1 METLLFPDTRLSKN
15 RLYPLLLLCNPL
27 HFLQIAEADPLSPEN
42 DDPSLVEQRFCKV
55 HTPAPFGD
63 KLELYL
69 ELSKR
74 IKTYKEQSAVT
85 GTETGADTGMEGI
98 SSLLQKGAAELAT
111 GEFDAE
117 LRQAQLILALA
128 EMLDNEEESLRE
140 QVFFLDEDEIAATST
155 LQGESGSTTR
165 NQVNG
170 LEAVKTQLQT
180 PRPESTALRFAAWLH
195 LFRQFDITP
204 GIKLWMASSRKAGE
218 EIFKRYS
225 SGAGKDAVPILKLAL
240 PSYFRESPQYIVQ
253 HIVKF
258 HESSA
263 KIHQGL
269 IADFERITTASH
281 YERGSLEF
289 LLPYHTDWGGF
300 WGAALDDSFPAGT
313 YGRSTVTFYLL
324 PDQLLPGLLSH
335 AGSEHRGADSQ
346 YHGLLGVLENET
358 VS

>member
-27 HFLQIAEADPLSPEN
+27 HFLQIAEVDLLSPEN
-42 DDPSLVEQRFCKV
+42 NDPSLVEQSFCKV

-74 IKTYKEQSAVT
+74 IKTYKEQSAVA

-140 QVFFLDEDEIAATST
+140 EVFFLDEDEIA
-155 LQGESGSTTR
+155 R
-165 NQVNG
+165 NLVND

-253 HIVKF
+253 HIEKF
-258 HESSA
+258 HKSSA

-269 IADFERITTASH
+269 IADFERITTSSH

-300 WGAALDDSFPAGT
+300 WEAALDDSFPAGI

-324 PDQLLPGLLSH
+324 PEQLLPGLLSP
-335 AGSEHRGADSQ
+335 AGSEHRGADGQ